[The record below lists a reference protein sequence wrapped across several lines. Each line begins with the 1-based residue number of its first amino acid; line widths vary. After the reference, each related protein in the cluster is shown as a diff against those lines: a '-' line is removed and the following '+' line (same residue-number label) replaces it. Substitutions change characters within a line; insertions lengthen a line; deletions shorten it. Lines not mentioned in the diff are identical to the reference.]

1 MIYIEVL
8 QEAGLSAQDEA
19 QMRPLLER
27 AAETTL
33 QAMQTSGE
41 ISILLGSDAT
51 LQDLNSRFLGIDE
64 PTDVLSFP
72 DTDQD
77 PETERTY
84 WGDIAISY
92 ERAAAQAQAMGHSL
106 EDEIMLLTVHGV
118 LHLLGYDH
126 YEVGERERM
135 WALQA
140 QILERLEAGIRGP
153 LGAAS

>member
-1 MIYIEVL
+1 MIYIEIL
-8 QEAGLSAQDEA
+8 QEAGLSAKDEVGIP
-19 QMRPLLER
+19 PLLER

-33 QAMQTSGE
+33 QAMETSGE

-51 LQDLNSRFLGIDE
+51 LQDLNSRFLGIEE

-72 DTDQD
+72 DTDPD

-92 ERAAAQAQAMGHSL
+92 ERAAAQAKAMGHSL

-118 LHLLGYDH
+118 LHLLGHDH
-126 YEVGERERM
+126 YEVDERERM

-140 QILERLEAGIRGP
+140 KILERLGAGIRGP

>member
-8 QEAGLSAQDEA
+8 EEAGLSAQDQAE
-19 QMRPLLER
+19 MRPFLER

-33 QAMQTSGE
+33 QMMQASGE

-64 PTDVLSFP
+64 PTDVLSFS
-72 DTDQD
+72 DTEPD

-92 ERAAAQAQAMGHSL
+92 ERAVAQAQAMGHSL

-126 YEVGERERM
+126 YEADERERM

-140 QILERLEAGIRGP
+140 QILERLGAGIRGP
-153 LGAAS
+153 LDAAS